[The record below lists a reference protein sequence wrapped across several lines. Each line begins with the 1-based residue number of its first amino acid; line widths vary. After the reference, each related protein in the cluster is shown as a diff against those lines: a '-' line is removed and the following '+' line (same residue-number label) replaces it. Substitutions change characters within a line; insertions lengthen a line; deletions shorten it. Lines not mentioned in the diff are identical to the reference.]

1 MEESLALPI
10 DLGAAGDQVYP
21 ILYGTGIRFR
31 SNLANV
37 VVTIGGAPVSVLY
50 AGEAPGFVGLDQI
63 NVGPLPRV
71 LIGRGMADVVVTV
84 DGKVA
89 NTVKIVIK

>member
-10 DLGAAGDQVYP
+10 DLGAAGDQVYL

-31 SNLANV
+31 SNLTNV
-37 VVTIGGAPVSVLY
+37 VVTIGGTPVSVLY

-63 NVGPLPRV
+63 NVGPLPRN
-71 LIGRGMADVVVTV
+71 LAGRGQADVVVTV
-84 DGKVA
+84 DGKPA
-89 NTVKIVIK
+89 NTVRIALK